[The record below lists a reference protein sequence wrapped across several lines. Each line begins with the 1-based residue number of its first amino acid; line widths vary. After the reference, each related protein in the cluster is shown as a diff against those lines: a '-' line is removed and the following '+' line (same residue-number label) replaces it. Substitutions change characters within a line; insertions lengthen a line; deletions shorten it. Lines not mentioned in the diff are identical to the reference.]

1 MARISKR
8 MAGPLQ
14 LANSAATLYTVA
26 SGRRGIVRHIHLT
39 NPTGGALTFTISI
52 GTDAAAKRIFDAVS
66 IAAGGEKDH
75 YCYYP
80 LEAAE
85 VVQGFASAATSVV
98 CTISGDEEVLA

>member
-14 LANSAATLYTVA
+14 LAGSAATLYTVA
-26 SGRRGIVRHIHLT
+26 SNRRGIVRHIHLV
-39 NPTGGALTFTISI
+39 NPTGGAVTFTLSI
-52 GTDAAAKRIFDAVS
+52 GTDGASKRIFDAVS

-85 VVQGFASAATSVV
+85 IVQGWASAATSIV
-98 CTISGDEEVLA
+98 CIVSGDEEVLA